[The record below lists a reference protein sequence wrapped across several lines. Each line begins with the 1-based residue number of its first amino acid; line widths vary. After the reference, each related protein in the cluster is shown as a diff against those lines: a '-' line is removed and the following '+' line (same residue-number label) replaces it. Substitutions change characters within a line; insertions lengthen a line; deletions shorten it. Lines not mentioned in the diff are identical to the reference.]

1 MITWCWVLGTGFWA
15 KTPDT
20 QYLIPNTQYL
30 FKMKMTLKRIDDAFH
45 MEATNENGNV
55 TYTDGSPAIGGSNQA
70 MRPMQLM
77 LVGLGGCSSIDVIHL
92 LKKQRQPLDDI
103 QIEINAKREED
114 AVPSLFTSIHI
125 HFKLFGELNE
135 KKVERA
141 VELSMEKY
149 CSVAMILKK
158 GAEITW
164 DWEVIK

>member
-1 MITWCWVLGTGFWA
+1 
-15 KTPDT
+15 
-20 QYLIPNTQYL
+20 
-30 FKMKMTLKRIDDAFH
+30 MTLKRVDDAFH
-45 MEATNENGNV
+45 MEATNESGNV
-55 TYTDGSPAIGGSNQA
+55 TYTDGSPEIGGGNQA

-103 QIEINAKREED
+103 QIDINAKREEG
-114 AVPSLFTSIHI
+114 ATPSLFTNIHI

-164 DWEVIK
+164 DWEIV